1 MKHLLYLAT
10 GIFVLSIIFVVLT
23 GVTWLTIEF
32 GWVPII
38 GVILVTAF
46 SYIIGRDVYEKIFP
60 DKDLRL

>member
-10 GIFVLSIIFVVLT
+10 GIFVLSIIFVLLT
-23 GVTWLTIEF
+23 GVAWLIIEF
-32 GWVPII
+32 GWIPLM

-46 SYIIGRDVYEKIFP
+46 SYIIGRDVYYKIFP